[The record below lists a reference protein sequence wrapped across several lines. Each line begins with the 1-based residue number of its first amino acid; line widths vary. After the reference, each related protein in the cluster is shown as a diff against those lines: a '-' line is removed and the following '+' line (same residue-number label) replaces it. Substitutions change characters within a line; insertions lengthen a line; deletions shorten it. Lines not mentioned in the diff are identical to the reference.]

1 MQAVILAAGTGSRI
15 REFHALPKGFI
26 TLGDQTLIQQ
36 SIEKLQA
43 CGVQN
48 ILIVT
53 GYAAEFYEALAKEN
67 KKINTIYNAHYQN
80 YGSLFSLYCAKDHV
94 KEDFLIVE
102 SDLIYEQRAIEY
114 IVHHVQNNIILL
126 SGATFSTDEVYVQAH
141 DLKLIRMSK
150 NKNHLESDEI
160 AGEFVGISKLSLRD
174 FKQLTHQL
182 EQDPTLLHRGH
193 YDEHGLVAMTAF
205 TDVFC
210 LKIPDLLWSEIDN
223 RFQYERAKIIYEK
236 MKAMEVV

>member
-80 YGSLFSLYCAKDHV
+80 YGSLFSLYCAKDYV
-94 KEDFLIVE
+94 K
-102 SDLIYEQRAIEY
+102 
-114 IVHHVQNNIILL
+114 
-126 SGATFSTDEVYVQAH
+126 AH

-193 YDEHGLVAMTAF
+193 YDEHGLVEMTAF

>member
-102 SDLIYEQRAIEY
+102 SDLIYDP
-114 IVHHVQNNIILL
+114 N
-126 SGATFSTDEVYVQAH
+126 
-141 DLKLIRMSK
+141 LIRQIMNSGK
-150 NKNHLESDEI
+150 ENLLVLERI
-160 AGEFVGISKLSLRD
+160 AITK
-174 FKQLTHQL
+174 
-182 EQDPTLLHRGH
+182 
-193 YDEHGLVAMTAF
+193 
-205 TDVFC
+205 
-210 LKIPDLLWSEIDN
+210 
-223 RFQYERAKIIYEK
+223 
-236 MKAMEVV
+236 

>member
-53 GYAAEFYEALAKEN
+53 GYAAEFYEALVKEN
-67 KKINTIYNAHYQN
+67 
-80 YGSLFSLYCAKDHV
+80 
-94 KEDFLIVE
+94 FLIVE